1 MKKILVPTDFSD
13 NAYRAA
19 QYAAKMGT
27 EQHFSLHLLH
37 CYTASSAFVTPEV
50 SDNDDSTDPILLA
63 DQTMNEWVS
72 KLQKEYPSLVI
83 SHSNERGLLQEAV
96 PEEAARGDYAAIV
109 MGTTGASRKK
119 NIFWGS
125 NTALIIGKS
134 PIPVIAI
141 PDVNFNHNVKK
152 IGLLTNFKPEEL
164 VTLKEYM
171 ELFKGPVD
179 LDLIHI
185 YNHDEAVS
193 EVKERI
199 ESWIHN
205 IRKFNH
211 IEKVG
216 YVIGPIVKDD
226 QELDTVPEV
235 ITKLVDMAMVDI
247 LLISNSPKPF
257 LKRLFGS
264 SVSKAL
270 ALDLPKPAFFSKN
283 V

>member
-19 QYAAKMGT
+19 QYAAKMGI
-27 EQHFSLHLLH
+27 EQHYSLHILH
-37 CYTASSAFVTPEV
+37 CYTASTTYLSHKNEEDDF
-50 SDNDDSTDPILLA
+50 NDDPILQA
-63 DQTMNEWVS
+63 DQTMKEWLE
-72 KLQKEYPSLVI
+72 KLQKEYPKLPI
-83 SHSNERGLLQEAV
+83 SFSNERGLL
-96 PEEAARGDYAAIV
+96 EEVIPHETEQADYAAVV
-109 MGTTGASRKK
+109 MGTTGTSKNK

-134 PIPVIAI
+134 HVPVIAI
-141 PDVNFNHNVKK
+141 PNIEGNHTIKK
-152 IGLLTNFKPEEL
+152 IGLLTTFKAEEL
-164 VTLKEYM
+164 VTLQEYM
-171 ELFKGPVD
+171 QLFKGQVD

-185 YNHDEAVS
+185 YNYDEEVT

-199 ESWIHN
+199 ESWIFN

-211 IEKVG
+211 IEKIG
-216 YVIGPIVKDD
+216 YVIGPTVKDD

-235 ITKLVDMAMVDI
+235 ISKLVDIAMIDM
-247 LLISNSPKPF
+247 LLVSNSRRPF
-257 LKRLFGS
+257 LKRLFAP

-270 ALDLPKPAFFSKN
+270 TLDLPKPAFFSKT